1 MLNAVKSS
9 GTPPVVPKTIETA
22 DFCKAMRQLAGAC
35 VVIASGDSRER
46 AGLTATAVCSITA
59 DPPRLLICVN
69 RNVRAN
75 EVIKR
80 AGAFSVNVLGADQ
93 EPIARRFAGMVE
105 GVMGEARFAEGQWEV
120 GATGVPVFDDALV
133 SFECRLVEQIAAST
147 HDMFIGEV
155 VAIAGQQRPSGPLV
169 FFNSQFAALRQA

>member
-1 MLNAVKSS
+1 MLNAVQTN
-9 GTPPVVPKTIETA
+9 GTSTVVPETIATA
-22 DFCKAMRQLAGAC
+22 DFCKGMRQLAGAC
-35 VVIASGDSRER
+35 VVIASGDDHER

-80 AGAFSVNVLGADQ
+80 AGAFSINVLCGDQ
-93 EPIARRFAGMVE
+93 EAVAKRFAGMVE
-105 GVMGEARFAEGQWEV
+105 GVFGEARFVEGQWQTGV
-120 GATGVPVFDDALV
+120 TGVPVFDDALV
-133 SFECRLVEQIAAST
+133 SFECRLAELIPAST

-155 VAIAGQQRPSGPLV
+155 VGLAGQQGASGPLV
-169 FFNSQFAALRQA
+169 YFNSQFAALK

>member
-1 MLNAVKSS
+1 MPEIVA
-9 GTPPVVPKTIETA
+9 TA

-35 VVIASGDSRER
+35 VVIASADERER

-80 AGAFSVNVLGADQ
+80 AGAFSINVLAADQ
-93 EPIARRFAGMVE
+93 EAVAKRFAGMLE
-105 GVMGEARFAEGQWEV
+105 GVFGEARFADGAWQT
-120 GATGVPVFDDALV
+120 GATGVPLLGDALV
-133 SFECRLVEQIAAST
+133 GFECRLVELIPAST

-155 VAIAGQQRPSGPLV
+155 VGLAGQQGASGPLV
-169 FFNSQFAALRQA
+169 YFNSQFAALK